1 MELEYEVA
9 ELFFGEFRF
18 DTRRLSLEGPGG
30 PVEVR
35 AKTLQ
40 ALTYLIA
47 HRNRFVSRDE
57 LMGELWP
64 DVHVTG
70 ASVTQCISELR
81 RALDDD
87 PRSPRYIETRVK
99 YGYRFVATLYHKP
112 TERLE
117 ELPPPPELTGK
128 AGSSPLGS
136 NRRRLL
142 AAGLLLT
149 ILLGAGG
156 ARILSRSRR
165 SGPVILTL
173 SSTAAPGAAEPA
185 GAMANA
191 VRKALSR
198 ELGKTPGFSL
208 ATTGQEDKA
217 RLAVEIS
224 TRMPPSGR
232 LEVVAVLRRLPKGR
246 ELWGWTWVVPA
257 GSGTTEATAR
267 GIAARVVRAI
277 EESSSSPRGGG

>member
-1 MELEYEVA
+1 MA

-18 DTRRLSLEGPGG
+18 DTRRLALEGPTG

-81 RALDDD
+81 RALDDSA
-87 PRSPRYIETRVK
+87 RSPRYIETRVK

-117 ELPPPPELTGK
+117 ALPPPPELATG
-128 AGSSPLGS
+128 SPPPRPAPE
-136 NRRRLL
+136 RR
-142 AAGLLLT
+142 GLL
-149 ILLGAGG
+149 IAVLLLITLLSAGG
-156 ARILSRSRR
+156 AWLLSRRHI
-165 SGPVILTL
+165 SGPTVLTV
-173 SSTAAPGAAEPA
+173 SSTTTENASDLAEPMASAIRSALLQTLNEA
-185 GAMANA
+185 GGY
-191 VRKALSR
+191 ALAAAGH
-198 ELGKTPGFSL
+198 EN
-208 ATTGQEDKA
+208 QA
-217 RLAVEIS
+217 RLAVEI
-224 TRMPPSGR
+224 TTGRPPSGR
-232 LEVVAVLRRLPKGR
+232 LEVVAVLRSLPGGR
-246 ELWGWTWVVPA
+246 ERWGWTWVVPA
-257 GSGTTEATAR
+257 DDGVEATSRQIAR
-267 GIAARVVRAI
+267 RIVRAI
-277 EESSSSPRGGG
+277 REDGE

>member
-1 MELEYEVA
+1 MA

-18 DTRRLSLEGPGG
+18 DTRRLTLVGPTA

-35 AKTLQ
+35 AKTLH

-57 LMGELWP
+57 LMKELWP

-81 RALDDD
+81 RALDDSA
-87 PRSPRYIETRVK
+87 RSPRYIETRVK

-117 ELPPPPELTGK
+117 ALPPPPELATG
-128 AGSSPLGS
+128 SPPPRPTRERS
-136 NRRRLL
+136 
-142 AAGLLLT
+142 GLL
-149 ILLGAGG
+149 IAVLLLITFLSAGG
-156 ARILSRSRR
+156 AWLLSRRHP
-165 SGPVILTL
+165 SGPTVLTV
-173 SSTAAPGAAEPA
+173 SSTATDSSNELAAPMARAIRRTLLQTLDEAGGYALAAA
-185 GAMANA
+185 GH
-191 VRKALSR
+191 
-198 ELGKTPGFSL
+198 
-208 ATTGQEDKA
+208 EDQA
-217 RLAVEIS
+217 RLAVEIT

-232 LEVVAVLRRLPKGR
+232 LEVVAVLRLLPESR

-257 GSGTTEATAR
+257 DGGVDATSRQIAR
-267 GIAARVVRAI
+267 RIVRAI
-277 EESSSSPRGGG
+277 REAGE